1 MTRSARQI
9 VAQAFRPAIA
19 AALKRCATTC
29 LVAAILVGTVAG
41 QRAVVHFDI
50 IIRHGTVLDG
60 SGLPRY
66 RADVGIVGDRIAKV
80 GELSNEKAA
89 TDINATGLFVAPGF
103 INIHSHASVSA
114 LPTAENM
121 LTQGV
126 TTEIVNPDGA
136 GSVDLA
142 DQMSRSRAAGLA
154 VNVGAYIGFNAIWAD
169 IMGAADRRAT
179 PEQVERMRA
188 FVTRGLEQGAWGV
201 SAGLD
206 YKPAYYAQVEE
217 VVRVLEPAARW
228 RTNFPNH
235 DRLTPES
242 GFSSRVGVGETIAI
256 GERAGLVPVVTHMK
270 AQGSEQGTAGTLLGM
285 MQQATARG
293 DYTAADAYPYL
304 AGQTGLGAL
313 LIPAWAQDGG
323 RDKMLERFADPTQRT
338 RIVAEAE
345 QAMNARFGGA
355 AGVFLPQTKQE
366 LTDIMREM
374 QVSPGEAVVRILEK
388 GNTSA
393 ILRFGSE
400 DDLVKILQH
409 PTTSIACDCGAS
421 TETRQHPRAFGTFP
435 RVLGHYAREQHV
447 LTWEDA
453 IRKMTALPAATIG
466 MVDRGFL
473 APGMAAD
480 VAVFDPATV
489 IDHATYEDAGHLSE
503 GIRFVVVNG
512 RIALRDGKVTGEQG
526 GTVLLRDAHMP
537 SRAMTTA
544 ARQLRVNGIVR
555 RAALSGPPN
564 AGLKGPRY
572 DDGRVT
578 LNVSQ
583 AANTPRA
590 KGSIRVTADNGDVF
604 DAVDIGVLQTT
615 KDWASVTAMLRV
627 NSSGDVRAATI
638 IVEHADPFADGHPRT
653 VTVAIDGRPRIIGVL
668 Q

>member
-1 MTRSARQI
+1 MTTSQHLGFATKAQRHEVFLGQCSSCLRVF
-9 VAQAFRPAIA
+9 VAVTLSVGIASGQPAPQR
-19 AALKRCATTC
+19 LD
-29 LVAAILVGTVAG
+29 VIL
-41 QRAVVHFDI
+41 
-50 IIRHGTVLDG
+50 RHGTVIDG
-60 SGLPRY
+60 TGLPRY
-66 RADVGIVGDRIAKV
+66 RADVGIAGGHIAKV
-80 GELSNEKAA
+80 GDLSGERGA
-89 TDINATGLFVAPGF
+89 TEIDVIGLFVAPGF
-103 INIHSHASVSA
+103 INIHSHAAVSA

-126 TTEIVNPDGA
+126 TTEILNPDGG
-136 GSVDLA
+136 GSTDIAAQL
-142 DQMSRSRAAGLA
+142 SRSSAAGLA
-154 VNVGAYIGFNAIWAD
+154 VNIGAYIGFNAIWAD
-169 IMGAADRRAT
+169 TMGPADRRAT
-179 PEQVERMRA
+179 DADIARMRTLVA
-188 FVTRGLEQGAWGV
+188 SGLDKGAWGV

-217 VVRVLEPAARW
+217 VVRALEPAAKW

-256 GERAGLVPVVTHMK
+256 GERAGLMPVVTHMK

-323 RDKMLERFADPTQRT
+323 RDQMLQRFADPSQRA
-338 RIVAEAE
+338 RIVSETE

-374 QVSPGEAVVRILEK
+374 QVSAGEAVVRLLEK
-388 GNTSA
+388 GNVGA

-400 DDLVKILQH
+400 PDLVKILQH

-435 RVLGHYAREQHV
+435 RVLGRYVRDQHV

-453 IRKMTALPAATIG
+453 VRKMTALPANTIG

-480 VAVFDPATV
+480 VTVFDPATV
-489 IDHATYEDAGHLSE
+489 IDHATYEDAGQLSE
-503 GIRFVVVNG
+503 GIRLVLVNG
-512 RIALRDGKVTGEQG
+512 RIALRDGKVTREQG
-526 GTVLLRDAHMP
+526 GRVLARDAHMP
-537 SRAMTTA
+537 SRAMTTI
-544 ARQLRVNGIVR
+544 ARRMKVAGVVPGADARVAIDISHD
-555 RAALSGPPN
+555 AKAF
-564 AGLKGPRY
+564 
-572 DDGRVT
+572 
-578 LNVSQ
+578 
-583 AANTPRA
+583 RA
-590 KGSIRVTADNGDVF
+590 KGSIRITNAASGEMLEATDL
-604 DAVDIGVLQTT
+604 GVLQTT
-615 KDWASVTAMLRV
+615 KDWASVTAM
-627 NSSGDVRAATI
+627 VRARPSGEAHAAI
-638 IVEHADPFADGHPRT
+638 LIVEHADPFVDGRPRT
-653 VTVAIDGRPRIIGVL
+653 VTIDVDGRPRITGVL

>member
-1 MTRSARQI
+1 MNRFSCCRVFAAVLFAAVLA
-9 VAQAFRPAIA
+9 VAQPAA
-19 AALKRCATTC
+19 R
-29 LVAAILVGTVAG
+29 
-41 QRAVVHFDI
+41 FDI
-50 IIRHGTVLDG
+50 ILRHGTVIDG
-60 SGLPRY
+60 TGLPRY
-66 RADVGIVGDRIAKV
+66 RADVGVAGGHVAKV
-80 GELSNEKAA
+80 GDLSGERGA
-89 TDINATGLFVAPGF
+89 TDIDVTGLFVAPGF
-103 INIHSHASVSA
+103 INIHSHAAASA

-126 TTEIVNPDGA
+126 TTEIMNPDGG
-136 GSVDLA
+136 GSTDIAAQL
-142 DQMSRSRAAGLA
+142 SRASAAGLA
-154 VNVGAYIGFNAIWAD
+154 LNIGAYIGFNAIWAD
-169 IMGAADRRAT
+169 TMGPADRRAT
-179 PEQVERMRA
+179 DADIARMRTLVA
-188 FVTRGLEQGAWGV
+188 GGLDKGAWGV

-217 VVRVLEPAARW
+217 VVRALEQAAKW

-304 AGQTGLGAL
+304 AGQTSLGAL

-323 RDKMLERFADPTQRT
+323 RDKMLERFADPAQRT
-338 RIVAEAE
+338 RIVAETE

-374 QVSPGEAVVRILEK
+374 QVSAGEAVVRLLEK
-388 GNTSA
+388 GNLGA

-400 DDLVKILQH
+400 PDLVKILQH

-435 RVLGHYAREQHV
+435 RVLGRYVREQQA

-453 IRKMTALPAATIG
+453 VRKMTALPANTIG

-480 VAVFDPATV
+480 VTVFDPATV
-489 IDHATYEDAGHLSE
+489 IDRATYEDAGQLSE
-503 GIRFVVVNG
+503 GIRIVLVNG
-512 RIALRDGKVTGEQG
+512 RIAVRDGKVTGEQG
-526 GTVLLRDAHMP
+526 GRVLARDSHMP
-537 SRAMTTA
+537 SRAMTA
-544 ARQLRVNGIVR
+544 VARRLKVAGAVTSAGVRVAV
-555 RAALSGPPN
+555 
-564 AGLKGPRY
+564 
-572 DDGRVT
+572 D
-578 LNVSQ
+578 VSQ
-583 AANTPRA
+583 DAKAPRA
-590 KGSIRVTADNGDVF
+590 KGSIRITNAASGEVLEAADL
-604 DAVDIGVLQTT
+604 GVLQTT
-615 KDWASVTAMLRV
+615 KDWASVTAMMRARP
-627 NSSGDVRAATI
+627 SGEAHSTTLT
-638 IVEHADPFADGHPRT
+638 VEHADPFVDGRPRT
-653 VTVAIDGRPRIIGVL
+653 FTIDVDGRPRISGVL

>member
-1 MTRSARQI
+1 MNRCSCFRAFVAVLFGAVLASGQSATR
-9 VAQAFRPAIA
+9 
-19 AALKRCATTC
+19 
-29 LVAAILVGTVAG
+29 
-41 QRAVVHFDI
+41 FDI
-50 IIRHGTVLDG
+50 ILRHGTVIDG
-60 SGLPRY
+60 TGLPRY
-66 RADVGIVGDRIAKV
+66 RADVGIAGGHVAKV
-80 GELSNEKAA
+80 GDLAGERGA
-89 TDINATGLFVAPGF
+89 TDIDVTGLFVAPGF

-126 TTEIVNPDGA
+126 TSEILNPDGG
-136 GSVDLA
+136 GSTDIAAQL
-142 DQMSRSRAAGLA
+142 SRASAAGLA
-154 VNVGAYIGFNAIWAD
+154 VNIGAYIGFNAIWAD
-169 IMGAADRRAT
+169 TMGPADRRAT
-179 PEQVERMRA
+179 DADIARMRTLVA
-188 FVTRGLEQGAWGV
+188 SGLDKGAWGV

-217 VVRVLEPAARW
+217 VVRALEPAAKW

-323 RDKMLERFADPTQRT
+323 RDQMLQRFADPSQRA
-338 RIVAEAE
+338 RIVSETE
-345 QAMNARFGGA
+345 EAMNARFGGA

-374 QVSPGEAVVRILEK
+374 QESAGEAVVRLLEK
-388 GNTSA
+388 GNVGA

-400 DDLVKILQH
+400 PDLVKILQH

-435 RVLGHYAREQHV
+435 RVLGRYVREQQV

-453 IRKMTALPAATIG
+453 VRKMTALPASTIG

-480 VAVFDPATV
+480 VTVFDPATV
-489 IDHATYEDAGHLSE
+489 IDHATYEDAGQLSE
-503 GIRFVVVNG
+503 GIRLVLVNG

-526 GTVLLRDAHMP
+526 GRVLARDAHMP
-537 SRAMTTA
+537 SRAMSSGDRRLRITGAVRGA
-544 ARQLRVNGIVR
+544 AP
-555 RAALSGPPN
+555 SGPPI
-564 AGLKGPRY
+564 AGLIGPRY
-572 DDGRVT
+572 NDRITIDLAQTG
-578 LNVSQ
+578 
-583 AANTPRA
+583 NTPRA
-590 KGSIRVTADNGDVF
+590 KGSIRIANAASGEVLEATDL
-604 DAVDIGVLQTT
+604 GVLQTT
-615 KDWASVTAMLRV
+615 MEWASVTAMMRARP
-627 NSSGDVRAATI
+627 SGEPHAATLI
-638 IVEHADPFADGHPRT
+638 IEHADPF
-653 VTVAIDGRPRIIGVL
+653 VDGRPRTITIDVAGRPRITGVL